1 MSVSFLVIWGFYNIN
16 KYHGK
21 RFQRT
26 LLSLMDDHSSG
37 GASFDLADIAFTVS
51 GVRYESF
58 ARNCVDRRRAVILSC
73 TMSCSDCSLFNTYV
87 SGTWISVIRFY
98 RARRRRKFSVFTLIR
113 SYFPYRNQ
121 YLYCLGRGDGSRSPG
136 SRVPRQRYQKSNTP
150 PPNLKNQHFF
160 RIFLSGFFSL
170 SPDLIPP
177 RGGGLCKSQIK
188 NRRPK
193 LQSP

>member
-73 TMSCSDCSLFNTYV
+73 TMSCRDCPLFNIYV
-87 SGTWISVIRFY
+87 SGMWISVIRFY

-150 PPNLKNQHFF
+150 QNLKNQHFF
-160 RIFLSGFFSL
+160 PDFFFQGFFLCRQISYH
-170 SPDLIPP
+170 
-177 RGGGLCKSQIK
+177 RGGGYANHK
-188 NRRPK
+188 
-193 LQSP
+193 

>member
-73 TMSCSDCSLFNTYV
+73 TMSCEATYRYKCLRGV
-87 SGTWISVIRFY
+87 ADLAYVIPCRIE
-98 RARRRRKFSVFTLIR
+98 TLEH
-113 SYFPYRNQ
+113 
-121 YLYCLGRGDGSRSPG
+121 CE
-136 SRVPRQRYQKSNTP
+136 
-150 PPNLKNQHFF
+150 
-160 RIFLSGFFSL
+160 
-170 SPDLIPP
+170 
-177 RGGGLCKSQIK
+177 
-188 NRRPK
+188 
-193 LQSP
+193 